1 MTNLSIKKLTNLF
14 KKNRTSNIMR
24 EINKAF
30 KQINMTVPN
39 YIKTGYYSEKQ
50 LSNLVNRYNK
60 ALAET
65 EKVNVRLNKELSKYN
80 EKIDKIEKELDLTE
94 LELDYLKGEDI
105 FTGSTRSFFKQ
116 GLVLKKISG
125 NGFDM
130 MNLKSKKDMI
140 KMLKGM
146 TKNLNTDKFREE
158 LSDDVANDKFNEFLG
173 EEIMSIFNEKEKKT
187 ITEAFNNLSTIQKHI
202 FLDGVVQNLVERY
215 PLPEDGEDTDYG
227 DEYKMNV
234 YNSLMHN
241 LMNAERVNLNV
252 K

>member
-50 LSNLVNRYNK
+50 LTNLINRYNK
-60 ALAET
+60 TLGET
-65 EKVNVRLNKELSKYN
+65 EKVNKRLDKELSKYN
-80 EKIDKIEKELDLTE
+80 DKIDSIEKELDLTE
-94 LELDYLKGEDI
+94 LEKDYLKGEDI

-130 MNLKSKKDMI
+130 INLKAKKDMI

-146 TKNLNTDKFREE
+146 TKNLSADKFREE
-158 LSDDVANDKFNEFLG
+158 LSDKVANEKFEEFLQ
-173 EEIMSIFNEKEKKT
+173 EEFMGIFNKKEINS
-187 ITEAFNNLSTIQKHI
+187 ITNGFTKLSNIQKHI

-215 PLPEDGEDTDYG
+215 NDYEGEDDTNYG
-227 DEYKMNV
+227 DEFKMNV

-241 LMNAERVNLNV
+241 LMNAERV

>member
-30 KQINMTVPN
+30 KEINMNVPN

-50 LSNLVNRYNK
+50 LTNLINRFNK
-60 ALAET
+60 TLGET
-65 EKVNVRLNKELSKYN
+65 EKVNVRLDKELSKYN
-80 EKIDKIEKELDLTE
+80 DKIDSIEKELDLTE
-94 LELDYLKGEDI
+94 LERDYLKGEDI

-116 GLVLKKISG
+116 GLLLKKISG

-146 TKNLNTDKFREE
+146 TKNLNADKFREE
-158 LSDDVANDKFNEFLG
+158 LSGKVANEKFNEFL
-173 EEIMSIFNEKEKKT
+173 EEEFMSIFNNKEINT
-187 ITEAFNNLSTIQKHI
+187 ITKGFNKLSNIQKHI

-215 PLPEDGEDTDYG
+215 QDNEGEDDSNYG
-227 DEYKMNV
+227 DEFKMNV

-241 LMNAERVNLNV
+241 LLNAERV

>member
-39 YIKTGYYSEKQ
+39 YIKSGYYSENQ
-50 LSNLVNRYNK
+50 LTNLINRYNK
-60 ALAET
+60 SLAET
-65 EKVNVRLNKELSKYN
+65 EKVNKRLDKELAKYN
-80 EKIDKIEKELDLTE
+80 DKIDKIEQELDLTP
-94 LELDYLKGEDI
+94 LEREYLKGEDI

-116 GLVLKKISG
+116 GLLLKKISG

-146 TKNLNTDKFREE
+146 TNNLNADKFREE
-158 LSDDVANDKFNEFLG
+158 LSDKVANEKFNEFL
-173 EEIMSIFNEKEKKT
+173 EEEFMSIFNEKEINT
-187 ITEAFNNLSTIQKHI
+187 ITKGFNNLSNIQKHI

-215 PLPEDGEDTDYG
+215 NDYEGEDDTNYG
-227 DEYKMNV
+227 DEFKMNV
-234 YNSLMHN
+234 YNSLTHN
-241 LMNAERVNLNV
+241 LLNAERV

>member
-1 MTNLSIKKLTNLF
+1 M
-14 KKNRTSNIMR
+14 
-24 EINKAF
+24 
-30 KQINMTVPN
+30 
-39 YIKTGYYSEKQ
+39 
-50 LSNLVNRYNK
+50 
-60 ALAET
+60 
-65 EKVNVRLNKELSKYN
+65 
-80 EKIDKIEKELDLTE
+80 
-94 LELDYLKGEDI
+94 DYLKGEDI

-130 MNLKSKKDMI
+130 MNLKAKKDMI

-146 TKNLNTDKFREE
+146 TKNLNADKFREE

-215 PLPEDGEDTDYG
+215 NDYEGEDDTNYG
-227 DEYKMNV
+227 DEFKMNV

-241 LMNAERVNLNV
+241 LMNAGRV

>member
-39 YIKTGYYSEKQ
+39 YIKTGYYSEEQ
-50 LSNLVNRYNK
+50 LTNLINRYNK
-60 ALAET
+60 TLAET
-65 EKVNVRLNKELSKYN
+65 EKVNKRLDKELAKYN
-80 EKIDKIEKELDLTE
+80 DKIDSIEKELDLTP
-94 LELDYLKGEDI
+94 LEREYLKGEDI

-116 GLVLKKISG
+116 GLLLKKISG

-130 MNLKSKKDMI
+130 MNLKAKKDMI

-146 TKNLNTDKFREE
+146 TKNLSADKFREE
-158 LSDDVANDKFNEFLG
+158 LSDKVANEKFNEFL
-173 EEIMSIFNEKEKKT
+173 EEEFMSIFNEKEINT
-187 ITEAFNNLSTIQKHI
+187 ITKGFNNLSNIQKHI

-215 PLPEDGEDTDYG
+215 NDYEGEDDTNYG
-227 DEYKMNV
+227 DEFKMNV
-234 YNSLMHN
+234 YNSLTHN
-241 LMNAERVNLNV
+241 LLNAERV

>member
-30 KQINMTVPN
+30 KKINMNVPS

-50 LSNLVNRYNK
+50 LSNLINRYNK
-60 ALAET
+60 TLAET
-65 EKVNVRLNKELSKYN
+65 EKVNERLYKELSKYN
-80 EKIDKIEKELDLTE
+80 DKIDSIEKELDLTE
-94 LELDYLKGEDI
+94 LERDYLKGEDI

-116 GLVLKKISG
+116 GLTLKKISG

-146 TKNLNTDKFREE
+146 TKNLSADKFRDE
-158 LSDDVANDKFNEFLG
+158 LSDKLANEKFNEFLN
-173 EEIMSIFNEKEKKT
+173 EEFMSVFNKKEISS
-187 ITEAFNNLSTIQKHI
+187 ITNGFNKLSNIQKHI

-215 PLPEDGEDTDYG
+215 EDYEGEDDTNYG
-227 DEYKMNV
+227 DEFKMNV

-241 LMNAERVNLNV
+241 LLNAERV

>member
-1 MTNLSIKKLTNLF
+1 
-14 KKNRTSNIMR
+14 MR

-65 EKVNVRLNKELSKYN
+65 EKVNKRLEKELGKYN
-80 EKIDKIEKELDLTE
+80 DKIDSIEKELDLTE
-94 LELDYLKGEDI
+94 LERDYLKGEDI

-125 NGFDM
+125 IGFDM
-130 MNLKSKKDMI
+130 MSLKSKKDMA

-146 TKNLNTDKFREE
+146 T
-158 LSDDVANDKFNEFLG
+158 
-173 EEIMSIFNEKEKKT
+173 
-187 ITEAFNNLSTIQKHI
+187 
-202 FLDGVVQNLVERY
+202 
-215 PLPEDGEDTDYG
+215 
-227 DEYKMNV
+227 
-234 YNSLMHN
+234 
-241 LMNAERVNLNV
+241 
-252 K
+252 

>member
-30 KQINMTVPN
+30 KQINMNVPN

-65 EKVNVRLNKELSKYN
+65 EKVNKRLDKELSKYN
-80 EKIDKIEKELDLTE
+80 DKIDSIEKELDLTP

-130 MNLKSKKDMI
+130 INLKSKKDMI

-146 TKNLNTDKFREE
+146 TKNLNADKFREE
-158 LSDDVANDKFNEFLG
+158 LSDKVANEKFNEFLG
-173 EEIMSIFNEKEKKT
+173 EEFMSIFNEKEINT
-187 ITEAFNNLSTIQKHI
+187 ITKGFNNLSNIQKHI
-202 FLDGVVQNLVERY
+202 FLDGVVQNLTEKY
-215 PLPEDGEDTDYG
+215 GDYEGEDDTNYG
-227 DEYKMNV
+227 DEFKMNV

-241 LMNAERVNLNV
+241 LMNAERV

>member
-30 KQINMTVPN
+30 KQINMAVPN

-50 LSNLVNRYNK
+50 LSNLINRYNK
-60 ALAET
+60 NLAET
-65 EKVNVRLNKELSKYN
+65 EKVNVRLDKELTKYN
-80 EKIDKIEKELDLTE
+80 EKIDKIEKELDLTP
-94 LELDYLKGEDI
+94 LEREYLKGEDI

-130 MNLKSKKDMI
+130 MNLKAKKDMI

-146 TKNLNTDKFREE
+146 TKNINADKFREE
-158 LSDDVANDKFNEFLG
+158 LSDKPANDRYNEFLN
-173 EEIMSIFNEKEKKT
+173 EEFMSIFNEKEKKT
-187 ITEAFNNLSTIQKHI
+187 ITEGFNNLSTIQKHI

-215 PLPEDGEDTDYG
+215 PLPEEGDDTDYG

-241 LMNAERVNLNV
+241 LMNAERV
-252 K
+252 KIK

>member
-30 KQINMTVPN
+30 KQINMNVPN

-65 EKVNVRLNKELSKYN
+65 EKVNKRLDKELSKYN
-80 EKIDKIEKELDLTE
+80 DKIDSIEKELDLTE
-94 LELDYLKGEDI
+94 LERDYLKGEDI

-130 MNLKSKKDMI
+130 MSLKAKKDMA

-146 TKNLNTDKFREE
+146 TKNLNADKFREE
-158 LSDDVANDKFNEFLG
+158 LSDKVANEKFNEFLG
-173 EEIMSIFNEKEKKT
+173 EEFMSIFNEKEIST
-187 ITEAFNNLSTIQKHI
+187 ITKGFNNLSNIQKHI

-215 PLPEDGEDTDYG
+215 NDYEGEDDTNYG
-227 DEYKMNV
+227 DEFKMNV
-234 YNSLMHN
+234 YNSLTHN
-241 LMNAERVNLNV
+241 LLNAERV

>member
-1 MTNLSIKKLTNLF
+1 MTKLSVKKLTNLF

-65 EKVNVRLNKELSKYN
+65 EKVNKRLDKELSKYN
-80 EKIDKIEKELDLTE
+80 DKIDSIEKELDLTE
-94 LELDYLKGEDI
+94 LELDYLRGEDI

-116 GLVLKKISG
+116 GLTLKKISG

-130 MNLKSKKDMI
+130 MNLKAKKDMI

-146 TKNLNTDKFREE
+146 TKNLSADKFREE
-158 LSDDVANDKFNEFLG
+158 LSDKVANEKFNEFLN
-173 EEIMSIFNEKEKKT
+173 EEFMSIFNKKEISS
-187 ITEAFNNLSTIQKHI
+187 ITNGFNNLSNIQKHI

-215 PLPEDGEDTDYG
+215 EDYEGEDDTNYG
-227 DEYKMNV
+227 DEFKMNV

-241 LMNAERVNLNV
+241 LMNAERV

>member
-30 KQINMTVPN
+30 KQINMSVPN
-39 YIKTGYYSEKQ
+39 YIKTGYYSEEQ
-50 LSNLVNRYNK
+50 LTNLINRYNK
-60 ALAET
+60 NLTET
-65 EKVNVRLNKELSKYN
+65 EKVNKRLDKELTKYN
-80 EKIDKIEKELDLTE
+80 DKIDKIEKELDLTE
-94 LELDYLKGEDI
+94 LERDYLKGEDI

-130 MNLKSKKDMI
+130 MNLKAKKDMI

-146 TKNLNTDKFREE
+146 TKNLNADKFREE
-158 LSDDVANDKFNEFLG
+158 LSDNVANEKFNEFLQ
-173 EEIMSIFNEKEKKT
+173 EEFMSVFNKKEINT
-187 ITEAFNNLSTIQKHI
+187 ITNGFNKLSNIQKHI

-215 PLPEDGEDTDYG
+215 EDNEGDNDTNYG
-227 DEYKMNV
+227 DEFKMNV

-241 LMNAERVNLNV
+241 LLNAERL

>member
-30 KQINMTVPN
+30 KQINMAAPN

-50 LSNLVNRYNK
+50 LTNLINRYNK
-60 ALAET
+60 SLAET
-65 EKVNVRLNKELSKYN
+65 EKVNERLDKELSKYN
-80 EKIDKIEKELDLTE
+80 DKIDSIEKELHLTP
-94 LELDYLKGEDI
+94 LEREYLKGEDI

-116 GLVLKKISG
+116 GLLLKKISG

-146 TKNLNTDKFREE
+146 TKNLSADKFREE
-158 LSDDVANDKFNEFLG
+158 LSDKVANEKFEEFL
-173 EEIMSIFNEKEKKT
+173 EEEFMSIFNEKEINT
-187 ITEAFNNLSTIQKHI
+187 ITKGFNNLSNIQKHI

-215 PLPEDGEDTDYG
+215 EDYEGEDDSNYG
-227 DEYKMNV
+227 DEFKMNV
-234 YNSLMHN
+234 YNSLTHN
-241 LMNAERVNLNV
+241 LLNAERV

>member
-1 MTNLSIKKLTNLF
+1 MRNLSIKKLTNLF

-30 KQINMTVPN
+30 KQINMTIPN

-50 LSNLVNRYNK
+50 LTNLINRYNK
-60 ALAET
+60 TLAET
-65 EKVNVRLNKELSKYN
+65 EKVNKRLDEELAKYN
-80 EKIDKIEKELDLTE
+80 DKIDSIEKELDLTE
-94 LELDYLKGEDI
+94 LEKNYLKGEDI

-130 MNLKSKKDMI
+130 MNLKAKKDMI

-146 TKNLNTDKFREE
+146 TKNLSADKFREE
-158 LSDDVANDKFNEFLG
+158 LSDKVANDKFNEFL
-173 EEIMSIFNEKEKKT
+173 EEEFMSIFNKKEISS
-187 ITEAFNNLSTIQKHI
+187 ITKGFNNLSNIQKHI

-215 PLPEDGEDTDYG
+215 DDYEGEDDSNYG
-227 DEYKMNV
+227 DEFKMNV

-241 LMNAERVNLNV
+241 LLNAERV

>member
-50 LSNLVNRYNK
+50 LTNLINRYNK
-60 ALAET
+60 TLAES
-65 EKVNVRLNKELSKYN
+65 EKVNKRLDKELAKYN
-80 EKIDKIEKELDLTE
+80 DKIDAIEKELDLTE
-94 LELDYLKGEDI
+94 LEMDYLKGEDI

-130 MNLKSKKDMI
+130 MNLKAKKDMI

-146 TKNLNTDKFREE
+146 TKNLSADKFREE
-158 LSDDVANDKFNEFLG
+158 LSDKVANDKFNEFLN
-173 EEIMSIFNEKEKKT
+173 EEFMCIFNKKEISS
-187 ITEAFNNLSTIQKHI
+187 ITNGFNKLSNIQKHI

-215 PLPEDGEDTDYG
+215 DDYEGEDDSNYG
-227 DEYKMNV
+227 DEFKMNV

-241 LMNAERVNLNV
+241 LMNAERV

>member
-1 MTNLSIKKLTNLF
+1 MRNLSIKKLTNLF

-50 LSNLVNRYNK
+50 LSNLINRYNK
-60 ALAET
+60 TLAET
-65 EKVNVRLNKELSKYN
+65 EKVNKRLDKELSKYN
-80 EKIDKIEKELDLTE
+80 EKIDSIEKELDLTP
-94 LELDYLKGEDI
+94 LEREYLKGEDI

-116 GLVLKKISG
+116 GLLLKKISG

-146 TKNLNTDKFREE
+146 TKNLNADKFREE
-158 LSDDVANDKFNEFLG
+158 LSDKVANEKFNEFLN
-173 EEIMSIFNEKEKKT
+173 EEFMSIFNEKEINT
-187 ITEAFNNLSTIQKHI
+187 ITKGFNNLSNIQKHI

-215 PLPEDGEDTDYG
+215 NDYEGEDDTNYG
-227 DEYKMNV
+227 DEFKMNV
-234 YNSLMHN
+234 YNSLTHN
-241 LMNAERVNLNV
+241 LLNAERV

>member
-14 KKNRTSNIMR
+14 KKNKTSNIMR

-39 YIKTGYYSEKQ
+39 YIKSGYYSEKQ

-65 EKVNVRLNKELSKYN
+65 EKVNERLDKELTKYN
-80 EKIDKIEKELDLTE
+80 DKIDSIEKELNLTE
-94 LELDYLKGEDI
+94 LERDYLKGEDI

-116 GLVLKKISG
+116 GLLLKKISG

-130 MNLKSKKDMI
+130 MNLKAKKDMI

-146 TKNLNTDKFREE
+146 TKNLSADKFREE
-158 LSDDVANDKFNEFLG
+158 LSDKVANEKFNEFLN
-173 EEIMSIFNEKEKKT
+173 EEFMSVFNEKEINT
-187 ITEAFNNLSTIQKHI
+187 ITKGFNNLSNIQKHI

-215 PLPEDGEDTDYG
+215 EDYEGEDDTNYG
-227 DEYKMNV
+227 DEFKMNV
-234 YNSLMHN
+234 YNSLTHN
-241 LMNAERVNLNV
+241 LLNAERV

>member
-14 KKNRTSNIMR
+14 KKNKTSNIMR
-24 EINKAF
+24 EIIKAF

-39 YIKTGYYSEKQ
+39 YIKTGYYSEEQ
-50 LSNLVNRYNK
+50 LSNLINRYNK
-60 ALAET
+60 NLAET
-65 EKVNVRLNKELSKYN
+65 EKVNKRLDKELAKYN
-80 EKIDKIEKELDLTE
+80 DKIDKIEKELDLTP
-94 LELDYLKGEDI
+94 LEREYLKGEDI

-130 MNLKSKKDMI
+130 MNLKAKKDMI

-146 TKNLNTDKFREE
+146 TKNLNADKFREE
-158 LSDDVANDKFNEFLG
+158 LSDKVAIEKFNEFLN
-173 EEIMSIFNEKEKKT
+173 EEFMSIFNEKEINT
-187 ITEAFNNLSTIQKHI
+187 ITKGFNNLSNIQKHI

-215 PLPEDGEDTDYG
+215 EDNEGEDDTNYG
-227 DEYKMNV
+227 DEFKMNV

-241 LMNAERVNLNV
+241 LLNAERV

>member
-14 KKNRTSNIMR
+14 KKNKTSNIMR
-24 EINKAF
+24 ELNKAF
-30 KQINMTVPN
+30 KELNMTVPN

-50 LSNLVNRYNK
+50 LSNLINRYNK
-60 ALAET
+60 TLAET
-65 EKVNVRLNKELSKYN
+65 EKVNKRLDKELSKYN
-80 EKIDKIEKELDLTE
+80 DKIDSIEKELDLTE
-94 LELDYLKGEDI
+94 LERDYLRGEDI

-130 MNLKSKKDMI
+130 MNLKAKKDMI

-146 TKNLNTDKFREE
+146 TKNLNADKFREE
-158 LSDDVANDKFNEFLG
+158 LSDKVANEKFNEFL
-173 EEIMSIFNEKEKKT
+173 EEEFMSIFNEKEINT
-187 ITEAFNNLSTIQKHI
+187 ITKGFNNLSNIQKHI

-215 PLPEDGEDTDYG
+215 NDYEGEDDTNYG
-227 DEYKMNV
+227 DEFKMNV
-234 YNSLMHN
+234 YNSLTHN
-241 LMNAERVNLNV
+241 LLNAERV

>member
-50 LSNLVNRYNK
+50 LTNLVNRYNK
-60 ALAET
+60 TLGET
-65 EKVNVRLNKELSKYN
+65 EKVNKRLDKELSKYN
-80 EKIDKIEKELDLTE
+80 EKIDSIEQELDLTP
-94 LELDYLKGEDI
+94 LEREYLKGEDI

-146 TKNLNTDKFREE
+146 TKNINADKFREE
-158 LSDDVANDKFNEFLG
+158 LSDKVANEKFEEFL
-173 EEIMSIFNEKEKKT
+173 EEEFMTIFNKKEISS
-187 ITEAFNNLSTIQKHI
+187 ITKGFNNLSNIQKHI
-202 FLDGVVQNLVERY
+202 FLDGVVQNLTEKY
-215 PLPEDGEDTDYG
+215 GDYEGEDDTNYG
-227 DEYKMNV
+227 DEFKMNV

-241 LMNAERVNLNV
+241 LMNAERV

>member
-1 MTNLSIKKLTNLF
+1 MRKLSIKKLTNLL

-24 EINKAF
+24 EINKVF

-39 YIKTGYYSEKQ
+39 YIKTGYYSEEQ
-50 LSNLVNRYNK
+50 LTNLINRYNK
-60 ALAET
+60 TLAET
-65 EKVNVRLNKELSKYN
+65 EKVNERLEKELNKYN
-80 EKIDKIEKELDLTE
+80 DKIDSIEKELDLSP
-94 LELDYLKGEDI
+94 LEREYLKGEDI

-116 GLVLKKISG
+116 GLLLKKISG

-130 MNLKSKKDMI
+130 MNLKAKKDMI

-146 TKNLNTDKFREE
+146 TKNLNADKFREE
-158 LSDDVANDKFNEFLG
+158 LSDKVANEKFNEFLN
-173 EEIMSIFNEKEKKT
+173 EEFMSVFNKKEINS
-187 ITEAFNNLSTIQKHI
+187 ITNGFNKLSNIQKHI

-215 PLPEDGEDTDYG
+215 EDNEGEDDTNYG
-227 DEYKMNV
+227 DEFKMNV

-241 LMNAERVNLNV
+241 LMNAERV

>member
-30 KQINMTVPN
+30 KQINMSVPN

-50 LSNLVNRYNK
+50 LTNLINRYNK
-60 ALAET
+60 TLAET
-65 EKVNVRLNKELSKYN
+65 EKVNVRLDKELSKYN
-80 EKIDKIEKELDLTE
+80 DKIDSIEKELDLTE
-94 LELDYLKGEDI
+94 LELDYLRGEDI

-130 MNLKSKKDMI
+130 MNLKAKKDMI
-140 KMLKGM
+140 KLLKGM
-146 TKNLNTDKFREE
+146 TKNLSADKFREE
-158 LSDDVANDKFNEFLG
+158 LSDKVANEKFDEFL
-173 EEIMSIFNEKEKKT
+173 EEEFMTIFNKKEINT
-187 ITEAFNNLSTIQKHI
+187 ITKGFNNLSNIQKHI
-202 FLDGVVQNLVERY
+202 FLDGVVQNLTEKY
-215 PLPEDGEDTDYG
+215 GDYEGEDDTNYG
-227 DEYKMNV
+227 DEFKMNV

-241 LMNAERVNLNV
+241 LMNAERV